1 WQVCA
6 KDASGSDSYTLTVG
20 AEMFNDT
27 IALATWQS
35 RELLFSVAEGDTV
48 RLDFGRTTN
57 PNSVGFF
64 IDNIVIERLS
74 GTGIHNLSTAQTLN
88 VYPNPTN
95 GHITIGGMPE
105 GGRAELYDATGRLVK
120 VSTNPR
126 INLSACP
133 TGVYLLRIISTDG
146 VATQRVIIRK

>member
-1 WQVCA
+1 
-6 KDASGSDSYTLTVG
+6 
-20 AEMFNDT
+20 MFNDT
-27 IALATWQS
+27 IALTTWQS

-48 RLDFGRTTN
+48 RLDFFHTTN
-57 PNSVGFF
+57 TNTVGLF

-74 GTGIHNLSTAQTLN
+74 GTGIHDFATAQTLN

-95 GHITIGGMPE
+95 DHITIRGMPE

-120 VSTNPR
+120 VSTSQS

-133 TGVYLLRIISTDG
+133 AGVYLLRIISADG
-146 VATQRVIIRK
+146 VATQRVIKR